1 MKITRMFLE
10 MTRIILVIQSMDIIL
25 RVVSFD
31 TVHKFITFNTA
42 LIQQLPFIDQR
53 RDVLS
58 KQLSKIDADVVC
70 LQEVLYFKHV
80 LFNNYRQS
88 EIKLF
93 LHDKFVLLGSDVEK
107 IVNELKT
114 VYPHSYSKLH
124 GQDGQIDKYTIVQPP
139 CYGLPSYVRI
149 VCIVIRC
156 NIRGQLED
164 IVNCADQKCNVFPT
178 LSQECISCLGHAFP
192 SFGRIFRG
200 CFRFSTTFFNPQG
213 LILLSKKPMR
223 NTIHQPFLPN
233 KKQIFSRSLISADI
247 DSIGSVIC
255 THLTHDQSTPY
266 FEPIT
271 KGTFSSWAEENA
283 SEVQYIIDFNKSKA
297 RFIVMGDLNNGPA
310 IPNKNIAAHF
320 EGSYN
325 KLIGSGMQSPYVEIT
340 GKPSFAGT
348 SAIIDHVM
356 HKGYTAINSRRIF
369 DDDKLVNG
377 GPLSD
382 HYGVEVW
389 LK

>member
-1 MKITRMFLE
+1 MFLE
-10 MTRIILVIQSMDIIL
+10 MTKIIVVIQSMDFIL
-25 RVVSFD
+25 RVASVD
-31 TVHKFITFNTA
+31 TVHKFVTFNTA
-42 LIQQLPFIDQR
+42 LIQQSPFIDQR
-53 RDVLS
+53 RDALS
-58 KQLSKIDADVVC
+58 EQLSKIDADVVC
-70 LQEVLYFKHV
+70 LQEVLP
-80 LFNNYRQS
+80 
-88 EIKLF
+88 
-93 LHDKFVLLGSDVEK
+93 GSDVEK
-107 IVNELKT
+107 IVNDVKT

-124 GQDGQIDKYTIVQPP
+124 GQDGQINTYTIAQPP

-149 VCIVIRC
+149 VCVVLRC
-156 NIRGQLED
+156 NIRGRLED
-164 IVNCADQKCNVFPT
+164 IINCADQKCN
-178 LSQECISCLGHAFP
+178 AFL
-192 SFGRIFRG
+192 
-200 CFRFSTTFFNPQG
+200 T
-213 LILLSKKPMR
+213 
-223 NTIHQPFLPN
+223 
-233 KKQIFSRSLISADI
+233 I
-247 DSIGSVIC
+247 DSVGSVIC
-255 THLTHDQSTPY
+255 THLTQDQSTPY

-271 KGTFSSWAEENA
+271 KDTFSSWAEENA
-283 SEVQYIIDFNKSKA
+283 SEVQYIIDSNKSKA
-297 RFIVMGDLNNGPA
+297 RFVVMGDLNNGPA
-310 IPNKNIAAHF
+310 IPNKNIAAQF